1 MAKLFTNG
9 KAETVATQEWVK
21 SNFDGTNVPD
31 PPGGTPPDGPEQPS
45 EPCNSIPEAPDDGK
59 QYGRQEGQWTE
70 IKRGRAG
77 RKGDKGDPG
86 TFLLEVE
93 YDDGSP
99 WAFNPQGV
107 VCDGDGQP
115 TTKTVGIDHILV
127 PIFCLPP
134 TGWDKLKAL
143 THEESLARVARDA
156 EAGLPTVQMLTFW
169 EYRNLHPDGMSR
181 EEYGISR
188 KWRFEYDGTEWLPVE
203 CVDQTGGFEDDE

>member
-1 MAKLFTNG
+1 MAFSRFCFWCYSLFDDFDAWQKHVVVCGTG
-9 KAETVATQEWVK
+9 TLTQP
-21 SNFDGTNVPD
+21 SNPSNPST
-31 PPGGTPPDGPEQPS
+31 GTPCECS
-45 EPCNSIPEAPDDGK
+45 SN
-59 QYGRQEGQWTE
+59 
-70 IKRGRAG
+70 
-77 RKGDKGDPG
+77 KGDPGDPG

-115 TTKTVGIDHILV
+115 TTKTVEIDHILV

-156 EAGLPTVQMLTFW
+156 ETGLPTVQMLTFW
-169 EYRNLHPDGMSR
+169 EYRNLYPDGMPR
-181 EEYGISR
+181 EEYGVSQ

-203 CVDQTGGFEDDE
+203 CVDQTGGFEDGSNESDE

>member
-1 MAKLFTNG
+1 MSSVEVVVSPHNLAL
-9 KAETVATQEWVK
+9 AVALLKDHINDQVQE
-21 SNFDGTNVPD
+21 SGTPGEKGD
-31 PPGGTPPDGPEQPS
+31 PGPPG
-45 EPCNSIPEAPDDGK
+45 EPGK
-59 QYGRQEGQWTE
+59 QGKT
-70 IKRGRAG
+70 G

-127 PIFCLPP
+127 PIFCLPQ

-169 EYRNLHPDGMSR
+169 EYRNLYPDGMSR

-203 CVDQTGGFEDDE
+203 CVDQTGELEDGSNESDE